1 MSYWKYK
8 RIVVTGGNG
17 FLGKAVVN
25 ELLSK
30 GVVRKDIVIPSI
42 ESDDLTIYENCLRI
56 TKVADI
62 VIHLAAKVGGI
73 LYNKKYPG
81 SMIRDNLLMGIN
93 LFEASRVNGVNKMI
107 NVGTTCGYPADAKV
121 PFREEYLWQGYPAE
135 VTAPYGLSKNM
146 LFELGK
152 GYLKEYDFK
161 SVFLLPVNLYGPG
174 DNFISENAQVI
185 PALIERIY
193 QAKQNN
199 EPSVEV
205 WGSGKATREF
215 IFVEDAAEAILLAT
229 EKHDSPQPIN
239 IGTGTETPIKEIVE
253 TIAKIIEF
261 SGDICWDTSKPDG
274 TLRRCV
280 DVSKAKIFFGFKA
293 KTTLHEGLIRTYKWY
308 CDNIIGEKCEI

>member
-1 MSYWKYK
+1 MKYWKDK

-25 ELLSK
+25 KLLSK
-30 GVVRKDIVIPSI
+30 GVFRKDIIIPNI
-42 ESDDLTIYENCLRI
+42 ENDDLTIYENCLRI
-56 TKVADI
+56 TNGADI

-174 DNFISENAQVI
+174 DNFIAENAHVI
-185 PALIERIY
+185 PALIQRFIVSKKENKPQI
-193 QAKQNN
+193 
-199 EPSVEV
+199 SV
-205 WGSGKATREF
+205 WGTGIATREF
-215 IFVEDAAEAILLAT
+215 LYITDASKGVILAAEKLENSEILNLGSGIETSIKQIVKLIA
-229 EKHDSPQPIN
+229 ELINYRGEIIWDS
-239 IGTGTETPIKEIVE
+239 
-253 TIAKIIEF
+253 
-261 SGDICWDTSKPDG
+261 SKPDG
-274 TLRRCV
+274 TLRRSV
-280 DVSKAKIFFGFKA
+280 DISKAKKLINFDANIG
-293 KTTLHEGLIRTYKWY
+293 LREGLKNTIDWY
-308 CDNIIGEKCEI
+308 LRHKLSKKK